1 MAAKATA
8 GTENARPQE
17 AQPAA
22 KVRARRCEAP
32 EGESGPAEPPRARR
46 VIVAEL
52 AELIRL
58 HVRPEWQQWCLD
70 GLPKFGQLEMFE

>member
-1 MAAKATA
+1 M
-8 GTENARPQE
+8 RP
-17 AQPAA
+17 AD
-22 KVRARRCEAP
+22 
-32 EGESGPAEPPRARR
+32 PPRSRR

-52 AELIRL
+52 TELIRL